1 MILPD
6 RDVTGELKDIWLA
19 IQAKRDSEKYPS
31 AEMFYEE
38 FGPESGP
45 SPIKTNNQETLE
57 DNKQSTPSEPKQIK
71 KNDPPPSHHVQQM
84 ETTPNIKINPE
95 IQVTCDIQNNRPVF
109 PTTHQELLLS
119 IINSKN
125 GEIISANGSENIDF
139 SINPYLVPYP
149 SQDLDALVKLMI
161 DNLEKMAEE
170 HMREREAKKKLE
182 EDELIA
188 ANNLKEEVEP
198 KQEEEEVIEVCTQIE
213 TDKELVAEEI
223 QEQETTDSTKKKDNI
238 IPNGKSN
245 FFSFKSLK
253 NNSPEVSSIKKKEVK
268 EKGLGNFLKKGNKSK
283 TDKKILET
291 STLDKRE
298 EIVSTLVKEEQN

>member
-45 SPIKTNNQETLE
+45 SPPKTNNQELSE

-71 KNDPPPSHHVQQM
+71 KNDPQPVQQQM
-84 ETTPNIKINPE
+84 EQTPNIKINPE

-188 ANNLKEEVEP
+188 SSNLKDEIEP
-198 KQEEEEVIEVCTQIE
+198 KQEIEEVIEVSQQIV
-213 TDKELVAEEI
+213 TDKELVTEEI
-223 QEQETTDSTKKKDNI
+223 PELETTDSTKKKDTI

-268 EKGLGNFLKKGNKSK
+268 EKGIGNFLKKGNKSK
-283 TDKKILET
+283 TDKKIIET
-291 STLDKRE
+291 PTLDKRE
-298 EIVSTLVKEEQN
+298 EIVVSTLVKEEQN

>member
-45 SPIKTNNQETLE
+45 SPAKTNNETTTE
-57 DNKQSTPSEPKQIK
+57 EIKQTTPSEPKQIK
-71 KNDPPPSHHVQQM
+71 KNDPPELAVPKQQL
-84 ETTPNIKINPE
+84 EPTPVIKSNPE

-188 ANNLKEEVEP
+188 ASAVEEEIEP
-198 KQEEEEVIEVCTQIE
+198 KQEEEEVIEVCSQIE
-213 TDKELVAEEI
+213 TDKELVVEEVP
-223 QEQETTDSTKKKDNI
+223 EPETVDSTKKKESI

-253 NNSPEVSSIKKKEVK
+253 NSPEVSSNKKKEVK
-268 EKGLGNFLKKGNKSK
+268 EKGLGNFLKKGSKSK
-283 TDKKILET
+283 TDKKLIET

-298 EIVSTLVKEEQN
+298 EIVTSLVKEDQN

>member
-1 MILPD
+1 M
-6 RDVTGELKDIWLA
+6 A

-45 SPIKTNNQETLE
+45 SPIKTNNQELSE

-71 KNDPPPSHHVQQM
+71 KNDPQPVQLM
-84 ETTPNIKINPE
+84 ETTPNIKLNPE

-188 ANNLKEEVEP
+188 SSNLKDEIEP
-198 KQEEEEVIEVCTQIE
+198 KQEMEVIEVSSPIV
-213 TDKELVAEEI
+213 TDKELVTEEI
-223 QEQETTDSTKKKDNI
+223 QEQETTDLTKKKDNI

-268 EKGLGNFLKKGNKSK
+268 EKGIGNFLKKGNKSK
-283 TDKKILET
+283 TDKKIIET

>member
-45 SPIKTNNQETLE
+45 SPVKTNNQETLE
-57 DNKQSTPSEPKQIK
+57 DNKQSKPSEPKQIK
-71 KNDPPPSHHVQQM
+71 KNDPPLVQQM
-84 ETTPNIKINPE
+84 ETTPNINPE

-188 ANNLKEEVEP
+188 SSNLEKEIEP
-198 KQEEEEVIEVCTQIE
+198 KQEEEEVIETCTQIV

-223 QEQETTDSTKKKDNI
+223 PEQETTDSTKKKDNI

-253 NNSPEVSSIKKKEVK
+253 NNSPEVSSIKKKDVK
-268 EKGLGNFLKKGNKSK
+268 EKVLGNFLKKGNKSK
-283 TDKKILET
+283 MDKKIIET